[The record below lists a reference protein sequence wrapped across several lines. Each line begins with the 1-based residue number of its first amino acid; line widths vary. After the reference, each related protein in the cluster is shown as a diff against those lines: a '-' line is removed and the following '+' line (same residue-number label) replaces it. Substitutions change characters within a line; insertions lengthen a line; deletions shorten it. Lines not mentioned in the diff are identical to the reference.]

1 MHDACNPSYSGGLW
15 VRSEV
20 AAEVLMHRL
29 HRLLEMLWDRHS
41 HVFQDL
47 FLALPRFIDRDILR
61 DEHFLGQPR
70 QGVELVHEHLE
81 GKVEVREEGLLL
93 KDTEGSRPIFSV
105 DDALFPVVHVFAGTN
120 ILSAVLVE
128 VMELA
133 AKHPREQVDWAVVI
147 ATILQREIEPIQM
160 LQNFVNKRALALF
173 RDRSVLVGDDF
184 LQVRQFPLVRVLRL
198 RWVDQLEN
206 GVTRQPFTFE
216 FAHFRTEGS
225 QMREPLLPD
234 GLMVVH
240 SNLGSIR

>member
-20 AAEVLMHRL
+20 SAEVLMLRL

-81 GKVEVREEGLLL
+81 GKVDVREEGLLL

-105 DDALFPVVHVFAGTN
+105 DDALFPVVHVFDGTN

-133 AKHPREQVDWAVVI
+133 AKHSRELVDWAVVI
-147 ATILQREIEPIQM
+147 ATILQRAIEPIQM
-160 LQNFVNKRALALF
+160 LQNVVNQGPVVVRDIDGDELLLGRRMQGVQLVQEDLHVEAEVLGEFLLCKGGVDSNFVVLAAAGLH
-173 RDRSVLVGDDF
+173 
-184 LQVRQFPLVRVLRL
+184 LRL
-198 RWVDQLEN
+198 AVED
-206 GVTRQPFTFE
+206 VV
-216 FAHFRTEGS
+216 S
-225 QMREPLLPD
+225 LL
-234 GLMVVH
+234 
-240 SNLGSIR
+240 